1 MSRITYVENDL
12 KFQHKTSVENDL
24 IDTTVPQRTRQ
35 SPTLDSGVQQIS
47 RWDIDLLGASVG

>member
-12 KFQHKTSVENDL
+12 KFQPKTSVENDL

-35 SPTLDSGVQQIS
+35 SPTLDEWSSANFQMG
-47 RWDIDLLGASVG
+47 